1 MTGQSKPPLHLSLKG
16 LRAIPVDKHGR
27 LRLNLTGISQNA
39 KGTLTLRSG
48 RQSLAATFRFTM
60 KPGKGATLVLTL
72 SQSSRRTLA
81 RKGHLKGT
89 LTLTLVAAD
98 GQKAS
103 ASATITVMP
112 APTKRKR

>member
-1 MTGQSKPPLHLSLKG
+1 VTGQSKPPLHLSLKG
-16 LRAIPVDKHGR
+16 LRSVPVDKHGM

-48 RQSLAATFRFTM
+48 TQSLAPAFRFTM
-60 KPGKGATLVLTL
+60 KTGKGVTLVLTL
-72 SQSSRRTLA
+72 SQSSRRKLA
-81 RKGHLKGT
+81 RKGRLKGT

-103 ASATITVMP
+103 ASATITVLSAP
-112 APTKRKR
+112 AKRKR